1 MMDWALLAESA
12 VNGGLV
18 GLMYSL
24 VAMGIVL
31 IYKSSSVP
39 NLAQGAMTMLGAYV
53 VLAFANNAKAPIWLA
68 IVLAIVMMFGVGM
81 TIERVAL
88 RRLAGRP
95 IIMILMMTL
104 GLEILLRAGSMTIWG
119 GTGRPMPLGI
129 SDDPLFLGP
138 MLINRTYA
146 VGAAVAVAMFGLFM
160 LFFRTRMGVVLRAIS
175 DDYTAAWSV
184 GISVERGVAL
194 SWAMSAV
201 VATIAGV
208 LWASVQGVDQSL
220 AQLLLKGVTVA
231 VLGGMDSIGGA
242 LLAGVLLGIV
252 EGVAASFLDPLL
264 GGASRDLV
272 DAAMLILT
280 IMLRPHG
287 LFGRH
292 DIERI

>member
-1 MMDWALLAESA
+1 MDWALLAETGI
-12 VNGGLV
+12 NGSLI

-39 NLAQGAMTMLGAYV
+39 NLAQGSMTMLGAYI
-53 VLAFANNAKAPIWLA
+53 VLAYSSRFGAPIWLA
-68 IVLAIVMMFGVGM
+68 IVLATLSMFGIGIA
-81 TIERVAL
+81 IERIAL

-104 GLEILLRAGSMTIWG
+104 GLEILLRAGSLTIWG
-119 GTGRPMPLGI
+119 ATGRPMPIGI
-129 SDDPLFLGP
+129 SDDPLFLGAL
-138 MLINRTYA
+138 LINRAYA
-146 VGAAVAVAMFGLFM
+146 AGAAVAIVMFGLFA

-194 SWAMSAV
+194 SWAMASV
-201 VATIAGV
+201 VATVAGV

-220 AQLLLKGVTVA
+220 AHLLLKGVTVA
-231 VLGGMDSIGGA
+231 VLGGMDSLGGA
-242 LLAGVLLGIV
+242 LLAGLLLGIV
-252 EGVAASFLDPLL
+252 EGIAGSYLDPLL

-272 DAAMLILT
+272 DAAMLIVT

>member
-1 MMDWALLAESA
+1 MDAISLLESA
-12 VNGGLV
+12 VNGMLV

-24 VAMGIVL
+24 VAIGIVL

-39 NLAQGAMTMLGAYV
+39 NLAQGSMTMLGAYV
-53 VLAFANNAKAPIWLA
+53 VLAFANNAGAPIWLA
-68 IVLAIVMMFGVGM
+68 IPLAIVTMFVIGIG
-81 TIERVAL
+81 IERVAL

-95 IIMILMMTL
+95 IVMILMLTL
-104 GLEILLRAGSMTIWG
+104 GLEIFLRAGSMTIWG
-119 GTGRPMPLGI
+119 GTARPMPIGI
-129 SDDPLFLGP
+129 SDAPLFLGP
-138 MLINRTYA
+138 LLINRVYA
-146 VGAAVAVAMFGLFM
+146 VGAAVAIVMFGLFVA
-160 LFFRTRMGVVLRAIS
+160 FFRTRLGVVLRAIS

-208 LWASVQGVDQSL
+208 LWSSVQGVDQSL

-231 VLGGMDSIGGA
+231 VLGGLDSIGGTV
-242 LLAGVLLGIV
+242 LAGALLGIV
-252 EGVAASFLDPLL
+252 EGVASSILDPIL

-280 IMLRPHG
+280 ILIRPHG

-292 DIERI
+292 DIERV

>member
-1 MMDWALLAESA
+1 MDAITLLESA
-12 VNGGLV
+12 VNGALV

-39 NLAQGAMTMLGAYV
+39 NLAQGSMTMLAAYI
-53 VLAFANNAKAPIWLA
+53 VLAFANNAGAPIWLA
-68 IVLAIVMMFGVGM
+68 VPLAIVTMFFIGIG
-81 TIERVAL
+81 IERVAL

-104 GLEILLRAGSMTIWG
+104 GLEIFLRAGSMTIWG
-119 GTGRPMPLGI
+119 GTARPMPIGI
-129 SDDPLFLGP
+129 SDAPLFLGP
-138 MLINRTYA
+138 LLINRAYA
-146 VGAAVAVAMFGLFM
+146 IGAAIAIAMFGVFVV
-160 LFFRTRMGVVLRAIS
+160 FFRTRMGVVLRAIS

-208 LWASVQGVDQSL
+208 LWSSVQGVDQSL

-231 VLGGMDSIGGA
+231 VLGGLDSIGGA
-242 LLAGVLLGIV
+242 LLAGALLGIV
-252 EGVAASFLDPLL
+252 EGIASIVLDPLL

-280 IMLRPHG
+280 ILVRPYG
-287 LFGRH
+287 LYGRH
-292 DIERI
+292 DIERV

>member
-1 MMDWALLAESA
+1 MDWELLSESA
-12 VNGGLV
+12 VNGALV

-39 NLAQGAMTMLGAYV
+39 NLAQGAMTMVGAYV
-53 VLAFANNAKAPIWLA
+53 VLAFANNAGAPIWLA
-68 IVLAIVMMFGVGM
+68 IALGVVTMFGVGM
-81 TIERVAL
+81 GIERIAL

-95 IIMILMMTL
+95 IVMILMMTL
-104 GLEILLRAGSMTIWG
+104 GLEIFLRAGSMTISG

-129 SDDPLFLGP
+129 SDAPLFIGP
-138 MLINRTYA
+138 MLINRAYA
-146 VGAAVAVAMFGLFM
+146 IGAAVAVVMFGLFV

-194 SWAMSAV
+194 SWAMAAV
-201 VATIAGV
+201 VATVAGV
-208 LWASVQGVDQSL
+208 LWGSVQGVDQSL

-231 VLGGMDSIGGA
+231 VLGGLDSIGGA
-242 LLAGVLLGIV
+242 LLAGILLGVV
-252 EGVAASFLDPLL
+252 EGVASSYLDPLL
-264 GGASRDLV
+264 GGASRELV

-280 IMLRPHG
+280 ILVRP
-287 LFGRH
+287 
-292 DIERI
+292 

>member
-1 MMDWALLAESA
+1 MDGMLMLESA
-12 VNGGLV
+12 INGALV
-18 GLMYSL
+18 GLMYAL
-24 VAMGIVL
+24 VGLGIVL

-39 NLAQGAMTMLGAYV
+39 NLAQGSMTMLAAYI
-53 VLAFANNAKAPIWLA
+53 VLAFANNAGAPLWLA
-68 IVLAIVMMFGVGM
+68 IALTVVTMFVIGVG
-81 TIERVAL
+81 IERLAL

-104 GLEILLRAGSMTIWG
+104 GLEIFLRAGSMTIWG
-119 GTGRPMPLGI
+119 GTSRPMPLGI
-129 SDDPLFLGP
+129 SDSPLFIGP
-138 MLINRTYA
+138 LLINRTYA
-146 VGAAVAVAMFGLFM
+146 VGAAVAIALFVLLM
-160 LFFRTRMGVVLRAIS
+160 LFFRTRIGVVLRAIS

-194 SWAMSAV
+194 SWALSAV

-208 LWASVQGVDQSL
+208 LWGSVQGVDQSL

-231 VLGGMDSIGGA
+231 VLGGLDSIGGT
-242 LLAGVLLGIV
+242 LLAGIMLGIV
-252 EGVAASFLDPLL
+252 EGLASIVLDPLL

-292 DIERI
+292 DIERV

>member
-1 MMDWALLAESA
+1 MDAISLLESA
-12 VNGGLV
+12 VNGMLV
-18 GLMYSL
+18 GLMYSV
-24 VAMGIVL
+24 VAIGIVL

-39 NLAQGAMTMLGAYV
+39 NLAQGSMTMLGAYV
-53 VLAFANNAKAPIWLA
+53 VLAFANNAGAPIWLA
-68 IVLAIVMMFGVGM
+68 IPLAIVTMFVIGIG
-81 TIERVAL
+81 IERVAL

-95 IIMILMMTL
+95 IIMILMLTL
-104 GLEILLRAGSMTIWG
+104 GLEIFLRAGSMTIWG
-119 GTGRPMPLGI
+119 GTARPMPIGI
-129 SDDPLFLGP
+129 SDAPLFLGP
-138 MLINRTYA
+138 LLINRAYA
-146 VGAAVAVAMFGLFM
+146 VGAAVALVMFGLFVA
-160 LFFRTRMGVVLRAIS
+160 FFRTRLGVVLRAIS

-208 LWASVQGVDQSL
+208 LWSSVQGVDQSL

-231 VLGGMDSIGGA
+231 VLGGLDSIGGA
-242 LLAGVLLGIV
+242 LLAGALLGIV
-252 EGVAASFLDPLL
+252 EGVASSILDPML

-280 IMLRPHG
+280 ILIRPHG

-292 DIERI
+292 DIERV

>member
-1 MMDWALLAESA
+1 MDAILLLESA
-12 VNGGLV
+12 VNGALV

-24 VAMGIVL
+24 VAMGLVL

-39 NLAQGAMTMLGAYV
+39 NLAQGSMTMLGAYI
-53 VLAFANNAKAPIWLA
+53 VLAFANSLGAPIWLA
-68 IVLAIVMMFGVGM
+68 IPLAIVTMFIVGM
-81 TIERVAL
+81 GIERIAL

-104 GLEILLRAGSMTIWG
+104 GLEIFLRAGSMTIWG
-119 GTGRPMPLGI
+119 GTARPMPLGI
-129 SDDPLFLGP
+129 SDAPLFLGP
-138 MLINRTYA
+138 LLINRAYA
-146 VGAAVAVAMFGLFM
+146 VGAVIAIALFGL
-160 LFFRTRMGVVLRAIS
+160 LVVFFRTRMGVVLRAIS

-208 LWASVQGVDQSL
+208 LWSSVQGVDQSL

-231 VLGGMDSIGGA
+231 VLGGLDSIGGA
-242 LLAGVLLGIV
+242 LLAGAVLGIV
-252 EGVAASFLDPLL
+252 EGVSSSVLDPLV

-280 IMLRPHG
+280 ILIRPHG
-287 LFGRH
+287 VFGRH
-292 DIERI
+292 DIERV

>member
-1 MMDWALLAESA
+1 MDWALLAESA
-12 VNGGLV
+12 TNGALV

-39 NLAQGAMTMLGAYV
+39 NLAQGSLTMLGAYV
-53 VLAFANNAKAPIWLA
+53 VLAFANNAGAPIWLA
-68 IVLAIVMMFGVGM
+68 IGLAIVTMFGVGI

-95 IIMILMMTL
+95 IVMILMMTL

-138 MLINRTYA
+138 MLINRAYA
-146 VGAAVAVAMFGLFM
+146 VGATVAVVMFGLFM

-201 VATIAGV
+201 VATVAGV

-231 VLGGMDSIGGA
+231 VLGGLDSLGGA
-242 LLAGVLLGIV
+242 LLAGILLGVV

-264 GGASRDLV
+264 GAASRDLV

-280 IMLRPHG
+280 ILLRPHG
-287 LFGRH
+287 LYGRH

>member
-1 MMDWALLAESA
+1 MDAISLLELA
-12 VNGGLV
+12 VNGMLV

-24 VAMGIVL
+24 VAIGIVL

-39 NLAQGAMTMLGAYV
+39 NLAQGSMTMLGAYV
-53 VLAFANNAKAPIWLA
+53 VLAFANNAGAPIWLA
-68 IVLAIVMMFGVGM
+68 IPLAIVTMFVIGIG
-81 TIERVAL
+81 IERVAL

-95 IIMILMMTL
+95 IIMILMLTL
-104 GLEILLRAGSMTIWG
+104 GLEIFLRAGSMTIWG
-119 GTGRPMPLGI
+119 GTARPMPIGI
-129 SDDPLFLGP
+129 SDAPLFLGP
-138 MLINRTYA
+138 LLINRAYA
-146 VGAAVAVAMFGLFM
+146 VGAAVAVAMFGLFVA
-160 LFFRTRMGVVLRAIS
+160 FFRTRLGVVLRAIS

-208 LWASVQGVDQSL
+208 LWSSVQGVDQSL

-231 VLGGMDSIGGA
+231 VLGGLDSIGGA
-242 LLAGVLLGIV
+242 LLAGALLGIV
-252 EGVAASFLDPLL
+252 EGVASSVLDPML

-280 IMLRPHG
+280 ILIRPHG

-292 DIERI
+292 DIERV

>member
-1 MMDWALLAESA
+1 MDAISLLESA
-12 VNGGLV
+12 VNGMLV

-24 VAMGIVL
+24 VAIGIVL

-39 NLAQGAMTMLGAYV
+39 NLAQGSMTMLGAYV
-53 VLAFANNAKAPIWLA
+53 VLAFANNAGAPIWLA
-68 IVLAIVMMFGVGM
+68 IPLAIVTMFVIGIG
-81 TIERVAL
+81 IERVAL

-95 IIMILMMTL
+95 IIMILMLTL
-104 GLEILLRAGSMTIWG
+104 GLEIFLRAGSMTIWG
-119 GTGRPMPLGI
+119 GTARPIPIGI
-129 SDDPLFLGP
+129 SDAPLFLGP
-138 MLINRTYA
+138 LLINRAYA
-146 VGAAVAVAMFGLFM
+146 VGAAVAIAMFGLFVA
-160 LFFRTRMGVVLRAIS
+160 FFRTRLGVVLRAIS

-208 LWASVQGVDQSL
+208 LWSSVQGVDQSL

-231 VLGGMDSIGGA
+231 VLGGLDSIGGA
-242 LLAGVLLGIV
+242 LLAGALLGIV
-252 EGVAASFLDPLL
+252 EGVASSVLDPML

-280 IMLRPHG
+280 ILIRPHG

-292 DIERI
+292 DIERV